1 MSPKSR
7 HLISA
12 GVLFSALAF
21 TGASYAQSSGT
32 TGSPGSGDH
41 ASGTQS
47 TAPSANAPS
56 GDAST
61 SGGASSSMGGS
72 SSAAD
77 TNTRTS
83 PSTNTQSS
91 SSDQGQAM
99 SSSANRG
106 GSASGDTSARAGGST
121 NTATPPASAASGT
134 GTQDS
139 QASWSDRPQA
149 GASGTDRTRADAGS
163 ASSSQPHALRASKV
177 IGAKVENPSG
187 ENLGDIKDMVVDLQN
202 EQVRY
207 VVLSHGG
214 ILGIGDKLFA
224 YPMSMVRTKS
234 GDDDKLV
241 LDVDKEK
248 LENAPGFGQ
257 KEWPDFS
264 DREYTGRIDQYYG
277 ASTRSDGTTAGA
289 TIRASELIGKNFD
302 DAQGKEAGEVE
313 DLIVDASSGRI
324 GYAIV
329 DFDDDWNEQADGK
342 LVAIPLSSFALRGD
356 KHDELVIQSSPDRID
371 LSHAFAKSQWPD
383 FNDPAWQRAST
394 APRSQ
399 TSEPPASQ
407 QTASA
412 SPRS

>member
-1 MSPKSR
+1 VDRAAAPPLAGTRRR
-7 HLISA
+7 H
-12 GVLFSALAF
+12 
-21 TGASYAQSSGT
+21 AQ
-32 TGSPGSGDH
+32 
-41 ASGTQS
+41 
-47 TAPSANAPS
+47 
-56 GDAST
+56 
-61 SGGASSSMGGS
+61 
-72 SSAAD
+72 AAD
-77 TNTRTS
+77 VIALDLVRMRDEL
-83 PSTNTQSS
+83 PAAAAAFRRAEQPRV
-91 SSDQGQAM
+91 DEAHKAPG
-99 SSSANRG
+99 
-106 GSASGDTSARAGGST
+106 AR
-121 NTATPPASAASGT
+121 
-134 GTQDS
+134 
-139 QASWSDRPQA
+139 DRQQ
-149 GASGTDRTRADAGS
+149 RLDAER
-163 ASSSQPHALRASKV
+163 LD
-177 IGAKVENPSG
+177 
-187 ENLGDIKDMVVDLQN
+187 LGRIEPVGLDH
-202 EQVRY
+202 R
-207 VVLSHGG
+207 
-214 ILGIGDKLFA
+214 
-224 YPMSMVRTKS
+224 
-234 GDDDKLV
+234 

-399 TSEPPASQ
+399 TSEPPVSQ